1 LRQVASQYPL
11 HADAHPSDPSEG
23 WYGSDDDMPQA
34 ALTGPASFWDHLG
47 ATRADEYAREDI
59 LPDVILP
66 EPPQWAEPAQPGGT
80 GARLPHHLPLGDMSA
95 IQGVSLDETL
105 NPSEDYTPPP
115 VAEAGWNLHM
125 AQMRDMRAPGGFAP
139 AMPEDIQTPGAA
151 APFAAVQP
159 ARPRRASGRLAYRL
173 QRIWLTPGYRLSLKY
188 GLPLLAVIGLVAV
201 LLADEGR
208 RGAISAQIET
218 VKAAFMDR
226 PEFMVTELQ
235 LPEMSPELEFTLRQ
249 TLDIGL
255 PISSFRLDMDALR
268 AEVEALDWVRS
279 ADVRLLSGGVLA
291 LSVTERVPAIL
302 WRSDEGLELLD
313 GEGVR
318 VAFLL
323 NRGLR
328 PDLPLIA
335 GAGANAHIPEA
346 LELLDAAQPLGAR
359 LRGLVRMGERRWD
372 VVLDRD
378 QRIRLPETGPVAA
391 LERVIALEQAQDLL
405 ARDILVADMR
415 NPARPVLQISAGAME
430 TLRDIRSQSTE
441 ALQ

>member
-1 LRQVASQYPL
+1 LRQVAPQTLRPQDQGTPD
-11 HADAHPSDPSEG
+11 HADG
-23 WYGSDDDMPQA
+23 WYGSDDIPQA

-59 LPDVILP
+59 LPDVLLP
-66 EPPQWAEPAQPGGT
+66 EPPQWAEQQQAWGVSEP
-80 GARLPHHLPLGDMSA
+80 RHLPLGDMSA

-105 NPSEDYTPPP
+105 NPVQNEAPLPETGWSLQIPERRASP
-115 VAEAGWNLHM
+115 VADAFVP
-125 AQMRDMRAPGGFAP
+125 AAAPDMDHAAK
-139 AMPEDIQTPGAA
+139 IA

-159 ARPRRASGRLAYRL
+159 ARPWRARGRLAYRL
-173 QRIWLTPGYRLSLKY
+173 QRIWLTPGYRISLKY
-188 GLPLLAVIGLVAV
+188 GLPLLAVIGVIALVF
-201 LLADEGR
+201 ADEGR
-208 RGAISAQIET
+208 RGAIMGQIDAL
-218 VKAAFMDR
+218 KATFMDR

-249 TLDIGL
+249 TLDIGF

-268 AEVEALDWVRS
+268 TEVEALDWVRS
-279 ADVRLLSGGVLA
+279 ADVRLLSGGVLT

-346 LELLDAAQPLGAR
+346 LELLDAAQPLGER

-378 QRIRLPETGPVAA
+378 QRIRLPESAPVAA
-391 LERVIALEQAQDLL
+391 LERVLALEQAQDLL
-405 ARDILVADMR
+405 SRDILVADMR

-430 TLRDIRSQSTE
+430 ILREIRSQSTE

>member
-1 LRQVASQYPL
+1 MRQVVPQYSSRPDPAASAP
-11 HADAHPSDPSEG
+11 ADG

-34 ALTGPASFWDHLG
+34 ALSGAVSFWDHLG

-66 EPPQWAEPAQPGGT
+66 EPPQWTEQAGGAGAQAP
-80 GARLPHHLPLGDMSA
+80 RHLSLGDMSA

-105 NPSEDYTPPP
+105 NPSDAYPPIPESAEGWSLQLAASRDYGTPN
-115 VAEAGWNLHM
+115 A
-125 AQMRDMRAPGGFAP
+125 FAP
-139 AMPEDIQTPGAA
+139 ASPFAADHPGMGA
-151 APFAAVQP
+151 APFSAVHP
-159 ARPRRASGRLAYRL
+159 ARPRRATGRLAYRL
-173 QRIWLTPGYRLSLKY
+173 QRIWLTPGYRISLKY
-188 GLPLLAVIGLVAV
+188 GLPLLAVVGLIVL

-208 RGAISAQIET
+208 RGLISGQIET

-235 LPEMSPELEFTLRQ
+235 LPEMSPELEFALRQ
-249 TLDIGL
+249 TLEIGL
-255 PISSFRLDMDALR
+255 PVSSFRLDMDTLR

-279 ADVRLLSGGVLA
+279 ADLRLLSGGVLA

-302 WRSDEGLELLD
+302 WRSDDGLELLD

-346 LELLDAAQPLGAR
+346 LEVLDAAQPLGAR
-359 LRGLVRMGERRWD
+359 VRGLVRMGERRWD

-378 QRIRLPETGPVAA
+378 QRIRLPEAAPVAA

-405 ARDILVADMR
+405 SRDILVADMR

-430 TLRDIRSQSTE
+430 TLRDIRSQSME